1 METFTLS
8 LGRCWIIRAVGRNPL
23 VRTSDRVE
31 ALILMLVFATALVV
45 TPFSA
50 AIGTAVHDTHARA
63 YADQSRDRHPVT
75 VVVTDKPS
83 ATVIE
88 DAIAMSEQARVV
100 VRAPVRWRVDGVDH
114 TEKLKVDHEAKVG
127 DRVDIW
133 VDGSGGRVAAPTPTS
148 QAEIDA
154 LVVGS
159 ASWLGLMAGVA
170 GLSALVRAGLTR
182 RRDIGWDRELRM
194 LVDNGGGR
202 TGSQT

>member
-8 LGRCWIIRAVGRNPL
+8 LGRCWLIRAVGRNPL

-45 TPFSA
+45 TPVA
-50 AIGTAVHDTHARA
+50 GAIGTAVHDTHARA
-63 YADQSRDRHPVT
+63 YAEQSRDRHPVT
-75 VVVTDKPS
+75 AVVTDKPS
-83 ATVIE
+83 ATMIE
-88 DAIAMSEQARVV
+88 DAIATPEQTHTV

-114 TEKLKVDHEAKVG
+114 TETLKVDLEAKVG
-127 DRVDIW
+127 DRVNIW
-133 VDGSGGRVAAPTPTS
+133 VDGSGHRVAAPMPKS
-148 QAEIDA
+148 QAGIDA
-154 LVVGS
+154 LVVG
-159 ASWLGLMAGVA
+159 AGSWLGLMAGVE
-170 GLSALVRAGLTR
+170 GLSALVRAGLRR

>member
-31 ALILMLVFATALVV
+31 ALILILVFATALAV
-45 TPFSA
+45 TPVSG

-63 YADQSRDRHPVT
+63 YAEQSRDRHPVT
-75 VVVTDKPS
+75 AMVTDKPS

-88 DAIAMSEQARVV
+88 DAIAMSEQTHVV

-114 TEKLKVDHEAKVG
+114 TETLKVDPEAKVG

-133 VDGSGGRVAAPTPTS
+133 VDGSGHRVAAPTPMS
-148 QAEIDA
+148 QAGIDA
-154 LVVGS
+154 LVRGDSIVVGIDGRRGGPVSLGACGSDPS
-159 ASWLGLMAGVA
+159 A
-170 GLSALVRAGLTR
+170 
-182 RRDIGWDRELRM
+182 
-194 LVDNGGGR
+194 
-202 TGSQT
+202 

>member
-8 LGRCWIIRAVGRNPL
+8 LGRCWMIRAVGRNPL

-31 ALILMLVFATALVV
+31 ALILILVFAAALAV
-45 TPFSA
+45 TPVA
-50 AIGTAVHDTHARA
+50 GAIGTAVHDTHARG
-63 YADQSRDRHPVT
+63 YAEQSRDRHPVFA
-75 VVVTDKPS
+75 VVIDKPI

-88 DAIAMSEQARVV
+88 DAITMSEQTHVV
-100 VRAPVRWRVDGVDH
+100 VSAPVRWRIDGVDH
-114 TEKLKVDHEAKVG
+114 TETLKVDPEAKFG

-133 VDGSGGRVAAPTPTS
+133 VDGSGHRVAAPTPMS
-148 QAEIDA
+148 QAGIDA

-159 ASWLGLMAGVA
+159 ASWLGLMACAA
-170 GLSALVRAGLTR
+170 GLSALARAGLTR
-182 RRDIGWDRELRM
+182 RRDIGWDRELRT